1 MTERDREGLSF
12 FLFTD
17 TKDSYLAH
25 FLSTSESENSA
36 PPDRWPPSRSP
47 THPSRLKKGRFS
59 APEVPGPIPW
69 PVLGPCWAGAAGRND
84 TADRSAAVVRRRPPP
99 AKAKGPPHRQMRG
112 GWGRLQ
118 RNTTT
123 FGEGGFTPHRLK
135 PGLGPKKGRFTRAN
149 PDRQQ
154 DRRSRVSA
162 RGTSTPL
169 AGA

>member
-1 MTERDREGLSF
+1 MTERDREGLSL

-69 PVLGPCWAGAAGRND
+69 PVLGPRGAGAAGRND
-84 TADRSAAVVRRRPPP
+84 TADRSAAVVRRRRPP
-99 AKAKGPPHRQMRG
+99 AKAKGPCTAGCAVDGAAYKGTQRHL
-112 GWGRLQ
+112 GR
-118 RNTTT
+118 
-123 FGEGGFTPHRLK
+123 E
-135 PGLGPKKGRFTRAN
+135 
-149 PDRQQ
+149 
-154 DRRSRVSA
+154 VSHHID
-162 RGTSTPL
+162 
-169 AGA
+169 